1 MRLRVIAGT
10 DNQYLGSVFE
20 VPFLDL
26 ANVDIPVGDDV
37 IFSIIDHE
45 DLGDGKHR
53 YSNAHYV
60 LTCEVVL

>member
-26 ANVDIPVGDDV
+26 ANVDIPFGGDV
-37 IFSIIDHE
+37 IFSITNHV
-45 DLGDGKHR
+45 DLGGGKHR

-60 LTCEVVL
+60 AICEVVL

>member
-26 ANVDIPVGDDV
+26 ANVGIPVEDDV
-37 IFSIIDHE
+37 IFSIVDHE
-45 DLGDGKHR
+45 DLGGGKHR

-60 LTCEVVL
+60 AICEVVL